1 VKEKR
6 FVQIG
11 SNVEKAVQ
19 GDYSLDVP
27 AILKEGWALTQKN
40 KQSILSG
47 LSFILLIGVIITLVA
62 SEYMGGIEQV
72 MQDNQ
77 KQMLLNFLITV
88 LLWPFIAGIEMMGI
102 SHAVGIKT
110 RTGFVFAFL
119 KRSAFIAMA
128 ALIIT
133 LISTLIIGSIVS
145 FLGLLK
151 IDPSLINF
159 VTVIVGLILTIFL
172 SASIPLIV
180 EKNMTPILSIILSVK
195 AIRFQWLKL
204 LQIYS
209 VFILL
214 AILTLLPGL
223 IGIPPIL
230 SFFIF
235 LVALFFLAPFYY
247 NVKGIL
253 YREIFGVQMQ
263 VIDNNG
269 DQDMFFSA

>member
-1 VKEKR
+1 MKEKR